1 MHNAATEKTKE
12 RRLFTCTTYS
22 EYGKGKCSI
31 HYIRY
36 ETVYAIVLGRLRYWI
51 GQAQGDEKKLL
62 QRLLKRGD
70 KQRADEALHAQK
82 ELARAEKR
90 LKELDNLFARLYED
104 RAKEAVTERN
114 YAMLSGKYQEEQ
126 SQLEA
131 QAITLK
137 EKLSQ
142 SEQNRQGAEKW
153 IGLIRKYTDLDELT
167 APLLNELID
176 KIVVHEASKDEN
188 GGRLQEI
195 EIFYRFVGKI
205 D

>member
-1 MHNAATEKTKE
+1 
-12 RRLFTCTTYS
+12 
-22 EYGKGKCSI
+22 
-31 HYIRY
+31 
-36 ETVYAIVLGRLRYWI
+36 
-51 GQAQGDEKKLL
+51 
-62 QRLLKRGD
+62 
-70 KQRADEALHAQK
+70 
-82 ELARAEKR
+82 
-90 LKELDNLFARLYED
+90 
-104 RAKEAVTERN
+104 
-114 YAMLSGKYQEEQ
+114 MLSGKYQEEQ